1 MVRLEL
7 RVPNITQVMDVYDR
21 IKVKRA
27 DLQAGPYVEIT
38 DVNTRIVL
46 LASQDVYFYDDSSG
60 TTTHWYKTSYYNSTT
75 LIESGDSLPMQG
87 GTEVERVGYSFGNY
101 GAPPGDWGRVVTAD
115 DIRYTYM
122 WGIDLVAN
130 DQQKSTFMDD
140 QINYFVESAL
150 SDFERLLNIDIRKRI
165 YKTSPSGSLKKAV
178 RWSEGVDYT
187 DEEEP
192 YPFEPGL
199 WEDFGFIQLRHK
211 PLISVER
218 AILYSVTKQEFL
230 NLLTQNWIRI
240 MKKEGHLYH
249 YPTTGYPYGPFSVSA
264 SLYLRMGVPY
274 PQGFEF
280 DYTTGYP
287 SSDYVDLGLRDV
299 VAKWAACKA
308 LSAVGDGM
316 HVGIASSSISLD
328 SLSESVSLTQ
338 SASSTLFG
346 ARVKQYTEEIK
357 DWLKQNKAKYAGIP
371 MSFVGT

>member
-1 MVRLEL
+1 MVRLAIHI
-7 RVPNITQVMDVYDR
+7 PNITQVMEVYDQ

-27 DLQAGPYVEIT
+27 TSQVGAYSEIT
-38 DVNTRIVL
+38 GPGTRIALV
-46 LASQDVYFYDDSSG
+46 AAQNTYFYDDVGGSTSF
-60 TTTHWYKTSYYNSTT
+60 WYKTSYFNSTT
-75 LIESGDSLPMQG
+75 LEDSADSLPMQG
-87 GTEVERVGYSFGNY
+87 GTEDEKIGYSFNNY
-101 GAPPGDWGRVVTAD
+101 GSPPGEWGRIVTAD
-115 DIRYTYM
+115 DIRYTYL

-130 DQQKSTFMDD
+130 DQQKSTFGDE
-140 QINYFVESAL
+140 QLNYFINSAL
-150 SDFERLLNIDIRKRI
+150 SDFERHLNIDIRKRI
-165 YKTSPSGSLKKAV
+165 YKTSPADTLKKAL
-178 RWSEGVDYT
+178 RWTNGIDYT

-218 AILYSVTKQEFL
+218 GIMYSVTKQEFL
-230 NLLTQNWIRI
+230 DLLTQKWIRI
-240 MKKEGHLYH
+240 MKKEGHIYA

-287 SSDYVDLGLRDV
+287 TSDYVDAGLREII
-299 VAKWAACKA
+299 AKWAACKT

-316 HVGIASSSISLD
+316 YVGVASSSISLD

-346 ARVKQYTEEIK
+346 ARVKQYTQEI
-357 DWLKQNKAKYAGIP
+357 DAWLKHNKAKYAGIP
-371 MSFVGT
+371 ISFVGS